1 LPFCAKLII
10 GLSGSAQSAY
20 FLKCKSSR
28 CACDPK
34 LPAKSLFES
43 AAKIG
48 KKKKLNLVLPIDPVL
63 FLKICRLYRIKAC
76 NLRPNSALVAQIPK
90 MLLLFFKK

>member
-48 KKKKLNLVLPIDPVL
+48 KKEKVKPCPPDRSRALFKKLSIISDQSMQP
-63 FLKICRLYRIKAC
+63 A
-76 NLRPNSALVAQIPK
+76 PK
-90 MLLLFFKK
+90 QCFGGSDTKDVIIIF